1 LTRFRFACVLVLSG
15 ITLVSSD
22 ALAQT
27 PSPSGGVPSLT
38 GVVNQQQ
45 GPAQGAQNAVQ
56 GTVKRFNI
64 GVQGGVAVHPVL
76 IVAGAY
82 AELGPVLSEK
92 VTIRPDFYVAGGEV
106 TTELGFDVDGLFPL
120 PWSVGAGDS
129 WRTYAG
135 IGASF
140 ALSHESFQ
148 APVNDSTTTT
158 TASDGTTTT
167 TQDRFDFSDT
177 DFEVGANFIF
187 GMRNPRGVFFEARA
201 TAFGVANVKLLAGFK
216 F

>member
-1 LTRFRFACVLVLSG
+1 MTRFRFACVLMILG

-27 PSPSGGVPSLT
+27 TAGFSAAPSLT

-45 GPAQGAQNAVQ
+45 GPAQGAQDAVKS
-56 GTVKRFNI
+56 TVKRFNI
-64 GVQGGVAVHPVL
+64 GVEGGVAIHPEL
-76 IVAGAY
+76 IVGGAY
-82 AELGPVLSEK
+82 AELGPVISDK

-106 TTELGFDVDGLFPL
+106 TTELGFDVDGLFAL
-120 PWSVGAGDS
+120 PWSAGDN

-135 IGASF
+135 FGASF
-140 ALSHESFQ
+140 ALSHESFTV
-148 APVNDSTTTT
+148 PVDDDSTTTT
-158 TASDGTTTT
+158 TSSSGTTTT

>member
-1 LTRFRFACVLVLSG
+1 
-15 ITLVSSD
+15 
-22 ALAQT
+22 
-27 PSPSGGVPSLT
+27 
-38 GVVNQQQ
+38 
-45 GPAQGAQNAVQ
+45 
-56 GTVKRFNI
+56 
-64 GVQGGVAVHPVL
+64 
-76 IVAGAY
+76 VAGAY

-158 TASDGTTTT
+158 TASNGTTTT

-177 DFEVGANFIF
+177 DSNIHDTDSDFNDTIALSDTLFQCDGITLVLRDVGILAASSRYHEAGRQAPMRPSRPSLPCPNVRVGAAI
-187 GMRNPRGVFFEARA
+187 MEI
-201 TAFGVANVKLLAGFK
+201 L
-216 F
+216 